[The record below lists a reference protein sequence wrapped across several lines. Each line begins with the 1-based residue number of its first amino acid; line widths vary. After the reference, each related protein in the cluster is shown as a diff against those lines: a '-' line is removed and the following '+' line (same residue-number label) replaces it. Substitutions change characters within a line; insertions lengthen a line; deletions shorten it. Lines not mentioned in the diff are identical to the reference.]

1 MELVTGGCF
10 LRHLD
15 ELAKYVLIMLRA
27 DDGGKGSTF
36 ALYFLMYRHV
46 CVGLLLP
53 GAGAAGEELVVAG
66 QCVDGA
72 GVAAWA
78 PQSAPPARSSW
89 SRGSASMVRAWV
101 SQPAPPVRSSW
112 SRGSASTVR
121 AWAPQRRCPCQ
132 PCVRAG
138 VAQCPAEAAAAAAA
152 RDVHGQR
159 MHTLFF
165 ESIESA
171 SIPISTVEYVK
182 LFLGPIS
189 NLDPTEFINGET
201 NRIPLRFANRDLS
214 TWKGTFKS
222 WPSAETSWPAWYKRM
237 LVSKSTHWDE
247 IGISQALALTATNM
261 ARDEPMMSAAT
272 YFWSTTMNAFLF
284 SQGPMTPTL
293 LDIVMITGL
302 DITSSANLSS
312 LNTQLTHEFKTRS
325 IDGWGGY
332 VAKNMGTGP
341 VTPREHTA
349 FLMMW
354 LEKFLFCGPSY
365 GPTANWQRVAEN
377 LVEKKHFPLGKYLLG
392 YLYLTLN
399 TAVDKMASGK
409 TIGTGGPW
417 WLLQTWLNLHTR
429 KVANRPALADVEFPR
444 FKPIIRDDGET
455 STTRRCMSFGE
466 AASVSTVCKLSAEPF
481 RERFNNFYDGF
492 PRNDR
497 VWFAYEGSASFELLD
512 DFRFDEI
519 NSDMYEKS
527 REVFTTAISPCI
539 IPIGIHQG
547 KNIKMTYEFYHPTSA
562 ARQFGMGQLPISLFF
577 ADKIQSRGEITSFLM
592 MDRLQ
597 NLPGPPLGS
606 IENIKLK
613 TFRSAAF
620 DRCRH
625 PCISQTFFPDDVPQT
640 TESSPPHQSIS
651 GVEIEYAPGLLP
663 NGGGLTPPVIG
674 YNASKTSTL
683 LHGLPHVPIAPVAGR
698 KRAKSTAAPSA
709 VKKKPKNQ
717 KTTTDDLP
725 AIDPDVA
732 DFLEDEAL
740 SEEVNEAAEH
750 ISETREQTPPADPPG
765 PQITPSP
772 PVRPTY
778 QPRKNKIA
786 SKKPQGAAP
795 LFPTDA
801 NLYSNLQPPRP
812 STPIFES
819 SENTPSAVESH
830 HVEEEEEVAAPAPTV
845 PVLADMFSFDI
856 RPFLDEEEE
865 TTSQALV
872 PLADDIK
879 TTLMDISKR
888 LEGSL
893 ETLVTS
899 CGSIRDRLNEIH
911 PR

>member
-1 MELVTGGCF
+1 MQTPADAFAADAYSV
-10 LRHLD
+10 LRINRIRLD
-15 ELAKYVLIMLRA
+15 PNIN
-27 DDGGKGSTF
+27 
-36 ALYFLMYRHV
+36 
-46 CVGLLLP
+46 
-53 GAGAAGEELVVAG
+53 
-66 QCVDGA
+66 
-72 GVAAWA
+72 
-78 PQSAPPARSSW
+78 
-89 SRGSASMVRAWV
+89 
-101 SQPAPPVRSSW
+101 
-112 SRGSASTVR
+112 
-121 AWAPQRRCPCQ
+121 RRIRQ
-132 PCVRAG
+132 
-138 VAQCPAEAAAAAAA
+138 
-152 RDVHGQR
+152 
-159 MHTLFF
+159 
-165 ESIESA
+165 
-171 SIPISTVEYVK
+171 
-182 LFLGPIS
+182 
-189 NLDPTEFINGET
+189 DPTEFINGET

-620 DRCRH
+620 DRC
-625 PCISQTFFPDDVPQT
+625 
-640 TESSPPHQSIS
+640 IS

-772 PVRPTY
+772 P
-778 QPRKNKIA
+778 KNKIA

-795 LFPTDA
+795 L
-801 NLYSNLQPPRP
+801 PPRP

-893 ETLVTS
+893 ETLEKHANLPKAIEDQHMPQV
-899 CGSIRDRLNEIH
+899 IRGARSLPIA
-911 PR
+911 